1 MSLSEGTG
9 TFLAFALSAVLS
21 LALTP
26 LARALARRVGLVAAP
41 KEDRWHRRPTAL
53 LGGPA
58 IVIAAI
64 IGFTA
69 ANGFRGLPRI
79 YLAWA
84 TGAAAI
90 ALLGVLD
97 DAIGL
102 RPASKLIGQIVAA
115 LIPIYAG
122 LGIPVFHPLI
132 SFWVALFWIVGIA
145 NAFNLLDNMD
155 GLAAGIAAIAAG
167 ILVVHAL
174 QAGNG
179 LLAIAA
185 GSVCGAALGFLV
197 FNFNRASIFMGDGGS
212 LFLGFSLGTLSLMD
226 LGSRPLVSL
235 SIISVPLFVLAIPIF
250 DTTLV
255 TVLRVLNRRSIAQGG
270 RDHSS
275 HRLVSLGLSER
286 RAVLTLYAL
295 SLAAGAFSL
304 VLPRFRASLV
314 VVLILIVTLVI
325 YYFGAYLGSVR
336 VYQSDPQVVE
346 EARRSGL
353 FVLDTFIAYKQLIL
367 DVAAD
372 LVIVAVSYVA
382 AYLLRFEGVLSSLH
396 LSLVLQSLPFL
407 IAARLLAFFAFGL
420 YRTIPGAFSLHDFL
434 AILKAVAV
442 SSAIFVTGL
451 VLITRFEHYSR
462 AVMVID
468 AVLTVSGVAFARI
481 ALRSLREIFR
491 GFAQPEG
498 KRVLIV
504 GAGNLGEA
512 AVRLLRMDQE
522 ANYRIVGFLDDS
534 PDKIGRRL
542 HGFAVLGPLD
552 EAERL
557 IQEEDVETLVIA
569 SSKLDSSKR
578 ARLKEACRKL
588 SVETREIQLSE
599 ERDAG

>member
-1 MSLSEGTG
+1 MSLSEVPR
-9 TFLAFALSAVLS
+9 TFLAFALSAVLA
-21 LALTP
+21 LVLTP

-41 KEDRWHRRPTAL
+41 KEDRWHRQPTAL

-58 IVIAAI
+58 IVLAAI
-64 IGFTA
+64 GAFAA
-69 ANGFRGLPRI
+69 ANGFRELPRL

-84 TGAAAI
+84 TGAAVI

-97 DAIGL
+97 DAVGL

-167 ILVVHAL
+167 VLVVHAL

-179 LLAIAA
+179 LLALAA
-185 GSVCGAALGFLV
+185 GSICGAALGFLV
-197 FNFNRASIFMGDGGS
+197 FNFHRASIFMGDGGS

-235 SIISVPLFVLAIPIF
+235 SIIAVPLFVLAIPIF

-255 TVLRVLNRRSIAQGG
+255 TILRIVNRRSIAQGG

-304 VLPRFRASLV
+304 LLPRFRASLV

-325 YYFGAYLGSVR
+325 YYFGAYLGSIR
-336 VYQSDPQVVE
+336 VYQSDPKVVE
-346 EARRSGL
+346 DARRRGL
-353 FVLDTFIAYKQLIL
+353 FVLDTFIAYKQRIL

-372 LVIVAVSYVA
+372 LVIVAVSYVT
-382 AYLLRFEGVLSSLH
+382 AYLLRFEGVLSDLH
-396 LSLVLQSLPFL
+396 LTLVLQSLPFL
-407 IAARLLAFFAFGL
+407 VAARLLAFFVFGL
-420 YRTIPGAFSLHDFL
+420 YRAIPGAFSLHDFL
-434 AILKAVAV
+434 AIVKGVVV

-451 VLITRFEHYSR
+451 VLVTRFTNYSR

-468 AVLTVSGVAFARI
+468 AVLTIAGIALARI
-481 ALRSLREIFR
+481 ALRSLREIFS
-491 GFAQPEG
+491 GFAHAEG
-498 KRVLIV
+498 PRVIIV
-504 GAGNLGEA
+504 GAGSLGEA
-512 AVRLLRMDQE
+512 AARLLITDQNG
-522 ANYRIVGFLDDS
+522 NYRVVGFLDDS
-534 PDKIGRRL
+534 PDKLGRRL
-542 HGFAVLGPLD
+542 HGFPVLAPLD
-552 EAERL
+552 QIEKVAEEKQ
-557 IQEEDVETLVIA
+557 IQAVVLA
-569 SSKLDSSKR
+569 CSKLDRAKR
-578 ARLKEACRKL
+578 LRLEETCRRL
-588 SVETREIQLSE
+588 SLETREIRLS
-599 ERDAG
+599 